1 MGVYNNLYVVTDVLF
16 LGDIFADYRLKLFN
30 TYALDPIYCISS
42 PGYSN
47 RAMLKITKA
56 EIKLTTDVN
65 IYLIIKKGLRADRC
79 DPLFINAKA
88 NNE

>member
-1 MGVYNNLYVVTDVLF
+1 M
-16 LGDIFADYRLKLFN
+16 FN
-30 TYALDPIYCISS
+30 TYALDPTYCISS

-56 EIKLTTDVN
+56 EIKLITDVN

>member
-1 MGVYNNLYVVTDVLF
+1 MF
-16 LGDIFADYRLKLFN
+16 H

-42 PGYSN
+42 LGYSN
-47 RAMLKITKA
+47 KAMLKITKA
-56 EIKLTTDVN
+56 EIKLITDVN
-65 IYLIIKKGLRADRC
+65 IYLIIKKGLREDRC